1 MISIKKQL
9 IKNQLEGVF
18 VNYPI
23 VIWYQSKQKS
33 TGEWLHLKAK
43 IKALEAASNSN
54 VTVVQAKTSILKLIL
69 KAKNAQMVNLASCQ
83 GPLLI
88 SGCATTTDL
97 HNILRLLD
105 GAKEGFVLGG
115 YYADTPRTR
124 TEVTKLQTLGVHTYA
139 QLLHSMQSVMA
150 RFLLLKRLGDFS
162 YMRRV
167 DGALHQTL
175 QQCLQHKK

>member
-1 MISIKKQL
+1 
-9 IKNQLEGVF
+9 
-18 VNYPI
+18 
-23 VIWYQSKQKS
+23 
-33 TGEWLHLKAK
+33 
-43 IKALEAASNSN
+43 
-54 VTVVQAKTSILKLIL
+54 
-69 KAKNAQMVNLASCQ
+69 VNLASCQ

-97 HNILRLLD
+97 HNVLRLLD

-124 TEVTKLQTLGVHTYA
+124 TEVVKLQTLGVHTYV